1 MLILKTSARF
11 AKVMVSTFLSI
22 IYITEEE
29 ISGEALLAI
38 EKDDIKDIGVQPM
51 GRRIELMAKIKEIT
65 SIQTKEHPGE
75 VESKLENSSVFKE
88 QEEEKKH
95 KYQQW
100 VLDVEMGLFMP
111 LVLGTNGRMGNEC
124 Q

>member
-1 MLILKTSARF
+1 MLILKTSSRF
-11 AKVMVSTFLSI
+11 AKVMVSTFLS

-65 SIQTKEHPGE
+65 STQKRNTLEKWSQNWKSPHQNE
-75 VESKLENSSVFKE
+75 KLQLWIKRI
-88 QEEEKKH
+88 
-95 KYQQW
+95 
-100 VLDVEMGLFMP
+100 GMP
-111 LVLGTNGRMGNEC
+111 NQGHCT
-124 Q
+124 

>member
-1 MLILKTSARF
+1 MTFPQSEMLILKTSARF
-11 AKVMVSTFLSI
+11 AKVMVSTFLS

-65 SIQTKEHPGE
+65 STQKKEHPGE
-75 VESKLENSSVFKE
+75 VESKLENSSPK
-88 QEEEKKH
+88 
-95 KYQQW
+95 
-100 VLDVEMGLFMP
+100 
-111 LVLGTNGRMGNEC
+111 
-124 Q
+124 